1 MVEEWIYNSTT
12 LGKIFQKNNDAT
24 ALLGKWPLGHADKF
38 NPEKTVVPGS

>member
-1 MVEEWIYNSTT
+1 VVEEWIYNSTT
-12 LGKIFQKNNDAT
+12 LGKIFQKNNDA